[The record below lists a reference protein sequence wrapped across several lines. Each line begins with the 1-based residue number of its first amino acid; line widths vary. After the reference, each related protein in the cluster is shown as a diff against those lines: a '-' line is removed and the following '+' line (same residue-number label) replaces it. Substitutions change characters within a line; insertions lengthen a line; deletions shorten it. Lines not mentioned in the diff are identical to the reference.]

1 MNPWPPGL
9 QSDGAS
15 NWATEAGMLYN
26 YLTRRVT
33 KDKKEKQI
41 IDSKSI
47 VYSLFL
53 YVLNG
58 QKAPGAQCIQI
69 HLSQPFF
76 SP

>member
-1 MNPWPPGL
+1 
-9 QSDGAS
+9 
-15 NWATEAGMLYN
+15 MLYN

-41 IDSKSI
+41 IGSKSI